1 MFRRFPEWIDA
12 AAVIVF
18 SALVA
23 TRQED
28 QLKWFWGYPPVAHA
42 TWLPLGMTTAAA
54 FFGAFQPVSS
64 IRDQKQKPVRSVWDR
79 HLLYTL
85 GELIERCQQIAEESK
100 TQASST
106 KPALMFDFGDLG
118 LHVWKVAWHRR
129 SEWPFYGRELERV
142 KTVRLGLLPALR
154 QISFYKGKGVV
165 GKCWKLNDE
174 VIVDNDSRYRH
185 VQSETDWLSLNPAD
199 RDGFSY
205 QEFIRVRDRGA
216 ILASPVRDQRQRFI
230 GCISIDVKTGAK
242 FVHDNLVRGKIQQL
256 CTGLSGSYFEGLE

>member
-1 MFRRFPEWIDA
+1 MSRRFPGWIDA

-23 TRQED
+23 TRQGN

-42 TWLPLGMTTAAA
+42 TWLPLSMTTAAA

-64 IRDQKQKPVRSVWDR
+64 IRDQKQKPVRYVWDR
-79 HLLYTL
+79 NLLYTL

-100 TQASST
+100 IQASPAN
-106 KPALMFDFGDLG
+106 PALVFDFGDLG

-142 KTVRLGLLPALR
+142 KTVRLGSLPALR

-165 GKCWKLNDE
+165 GRCWRLNDE
-174 VIVDNDSRYRH
+174 VIVDNDSRYSH
-185 VQSETDWLSLNPAD
+185 VQSEADWLALNPSD

-205 QEFIRVRDRGA
+205 QEFVRVRDRGA
-216 ILASPVRDQRQRFI
+216 ILASPVRDHQQRFI
-230 GCISIDVKTGAK
+230 GCVSVDVKTGAP
-242 FVHDNLVRGKIQQL
+242 FIRDTLIRGKIQQL
-256 CTGLSGSYFEGLE
+256 CTGLGGSYFEGLE